1 MIRRIIIL
9 VMVLNILVVI
19 VEFFVVIRL
28 RFMEK
33 DVYFRYV
40 VLFGG
45 EEKFGREDFFF
56 GEV

>member
-45 EEKFGREDFFF
+45 KEKFGREEFFF
-56 GEV
+56 WEV